1 METRLESETPQTSCS
16 SPLRGARLF
25 PTMTSQPWRRLRFAL
40 LLVGIGIGAI
50 HATTGSLAATGG
62 DSTGDWAVGG
72 IATGE
77 ATFEGILLE
86 WGPLA
91 GFVFVEIPPV
101 GVGPRQAPS
110 FVRQGRFLRFDTEV
124 DLRVLDARG
133 ATVHRSTSKALDL
146 AELPSTTVLVQATGL
161 ESRATRT
168 FKISNL
174 HQGN

>member
-1 METRLESETPQTSCS
+1 MESETPQPSFSFPPLGGPPFPTKAGRPWQ
-16 SPLRGARLF
+16 PLR
-25 PTMTSQPWRRLRFAL
+25 SVL
-40 LLVGIGIGAI
+40 LAVGIGIGAI
-50 HATTGSLAATGG
+50 HATTGALAAAGG

-72 IATGE
+72 IVSGLATIDG
-77 ATFEGILLE
+77 FLLE

-91 GFVFVEIPPV
+91 GFVFVEVPPV
-101 GVGPRQAPS
+101 GVAPRQAPS
-110 FVRQGRFLRFDTEV
+110 FVRQGRFLRFDAEV

-133 ATVHRSTSKALDL
+133 ATLHRSTSKALDL

>member
-1 METRLESETPQTSCS
+1 MASQIPHFRT
-16 SPLRGARLF
+16 SPL
-25 PTMTSQPWRRLRFAL
+25 S
-40 LLVGIGIGAI
+40 LLVLAWIGTGTL
-50 HATTGSLAATGG
+50 HASTGSQAAAGG
-62 DSTGDWAVGG
+62 SPSGDWVVGG
-72 IATGE
+72 IASGD
-77 ATFEGILLE
+77 ATIDGILLD

-91 GFVFVEIPPV
+91 GLVLVEVPPV

-133 ATVHRSTSKALDL
+133 ATLHRSTSKALDL

>member
-1 METRLESETPQTSCS
+1 MESETPQTSCS
-16 SPLRGARLF
+16 SPPLGGRPFPPKASRPWKPLR
-25 PTMTSQPWRRLRFAL
+25 SAL
-40 LLVGIGIGAI
+40 LAVGLGIGAI
-50 HATTGSLAATGG
+50 QATTGSLAAAGG

-72 IATGE
+72 IVSGQTSLD
-77 ATFEGILLE
+77 GILLE

-91 GFVFVEIPPV
+91 GFLFVEVPPV
-101 GVGPRQAPS
+101 GVGTRHAPS
-110 FVRQGRFLRFDTEV
+110 FVRQGRFLRFDVEV

-133 ATVHRSTSKALDL
+133 ATLHRSTSRALDL
-146 AELPSTTVLVQATGL
+146 AELPPTTVLVQATGL